1 MALKPRVRL
10 PISAFRKNKKK
21 KELDISRRS
30 DFHGSDDEV
39 PALTEAV
46 SADEEAHCRGLQ
58 SLIRFVRV
66 GSDLFPVL
74 SDLKPGKKEEI
85 LFHTADVR
93 EDLVADFREL
103 LTRLVFHR
111 SVQFVSSGPA

>member
-1 MALKPRVRL
+1 MPTLTAL
-10 PISAFRKNKKK
+10 
-21 KELDISRRS
+21 
-30 DFHGSDDEV
+30 
-39 PALTEAV
+39 V

-58 SLIRFVRV
+58 PLIRFVRV

-85 LFHTADVR
+85 SFHTADVR

-111 SVQFVSSGPA
+111 SAQFVSSGPARRILSPMMGGFLPPFLSEIIPPGKDF

>member
-1 MALKPRVRL
+1 MSGCQYRRFEK
-10 PISAFRKNKKK
+10 IKK

-39 PALTEAV
+39 PTLTTPV
-46 SADEEAHCRGLQ
+46 SADEAHCRGLQ
-58 SLIRFVRV
+58 PLIRFVRV

>member
-10 PISAFRKNKKK
+10 PISAFRKKKK
-21 KELDISRRS
+21 KELDISRIS

-39 PALTEAV
+39 PTLTASV